1 MDSFQFPAW
10 YQSSAGPGL
19 SKTIVNMVLGLLPVI
34 NLFMQTQGQ
43 TILPAEVNSWVSL
56 AVFGYFAV
64 QAAVGYIRSK
74 AVAQDKMV
82 AIANNANAVGSV
94 SAADFNRITRV

>member
-19 SKTIVNMVLGLLPVI
+19 SKTIVNIVLGLLPVI

-43 TILPAEVNSWVSL
+43 MILPAEVNSWISL
-56 AVFGYFAV
+56 AVFVYFAI
-64 QAAVGYIRSK
+64 QAGIGYIRSK
-74 AVAQDKMV
+74 QTAEAKLKAVA
-82 AIANNANAVGSV
+82 AVGSV
-94 SAADFNRITRV
+94 SIADFNRITRV